1 MRECSRSFGQK
12 TWLADSPNHRSPGV
26 LRKNG
31 LLIKLGALDIAIIAA
46 YFLAVL
52 AIGFKLKSKMETS
65 SDFLLSRKSFSHW
78 ITGIAFMSA
87 NLGALEVLG
96 HTANGA
102 KYGMRTNHW
111 YWIGA
116 VPSMMFL
123 GLFMVRYYYSNGV
136 RSVPEYLRL
145 RYDERAHLLN
155 AASFA
160 IVTVLMAGIDMF
172 AFALIFKEMVGWS
185 FTESVLLATAV
196 VLLFVFW
203 GGLSSSIYNEFL
215 QFFLIV
221 IGFLPLTFLG
231 LRHVGGWHNLIAQLP
246 AGYTHTWKA
255 MGEASD
261 PLGTPWWVI
270 VVGLGLCSSPAYW
283 CTDFLLV
290 QRALAAKNL
299 ASARKTP
306 LVAAVPKMLFP
317 IIVTVQGMIAV
328 AIAPEIVKHNY
339 NLALPV
345 MMSRFYGTGMLGLG
359 ITALLASFMS
369 GMAGNITAFN
379 TVVTY
384 DLYQTYIKKNM
395 PDRHYLLMA
404 RAATILGTVVACAS
418 SYLVLSFNNLMDY
431 MQLIG
436 ILFISPFF
444 VAFLVGMLWKRP
456 SALAGFLSMVGGLSG
471 AILEYVLYRAHI
483 ITFAS
488 PMAANVYMAVWG
500 LVAGILVIIPV
511 ALLTKPADP
520 VRLAGLIYE
529 RGHMAEELGDE
540 PWYSRPAFYGIVVF
554 SVFIALNWIFF

>member
-1 MRECSRSFGQK
+1 VFR
-12 TWLADSPNHRSPGV
+12 ADGRRANEFLLPSKAIDQQPGFT
-26 LRKNG
+26 
-31 LLIKLGALDIAIIAA
+31 LLIKLGALDVAIIAA
-46 YFLAVL
+46 YFVAVL
-52 AIGFKLKSKMETS
+52 AIGFKLKGKMESS

-123 GLFMVRYYYSNGV
+123 GLFMVRYYYANGV

-155 AASFA
+155 AISFA

-172 AFALIFKEMVGWS
+172 AFALIFKTMVGWS
-185 FTESVLLATAV
+185 FTESVLLAAGV

-221 IGFLPLTFLG
+221 LGFLPLTFLG
-231 LRHVGGWHNLIAQLP
+231 LHHVGGWHNLIAQLP
-246 AGYTHTWKA
+246 AGYTHTWKG
-255 MGEASD
+255 MGEPSD

-270 VVGLGLCSSPAYW
+270 VLGLGLCSSPAYW

-290 QRALAAKNL
+290 QRAMAAKNL

-328 AIAPEIVKHNY
+328 TVAPEIVKHNY

-345 MMSRFYGTGMLGLG
+345 MMSMFYGRGMLGLG

-384 DLYQTYIKKNM
+384 DLYQTYIRKHM
-395 PDRHYLLMA
+395 PDRHYLVIA
-404 RAATILGTVVACAS
+404 RTCTILGTVVACAS

-456 SALAGFLSMVGGLSG
+456 SPLAGFLSMIGGLAG
-471 AILEYVLYRAHI
+471 AALEYVLYRTHVI
-483 ITFAS
+483 SFAS
-488 PMAANVYMAVWG
+488 PMAANIYMAVWG
-500 LVAGILVIIPV
+500 LAAGILVIVPA

-520 VRLAGLIYE
+520 ARLKGLIYE
-529 RGHMAEELGDE
+529 KGDLTEEE
-540 PWYSRPAFYGIVVF
+540 TASAWYTHPAFYGVVIAAL
-554 SVFIALNWIFF
+554 FIALNWIFF

>member
-1 MRECSRSFGQK
+1 M
-12 TWLADSPNHRSPGV
+12 
-26 LRKNG
+26 
-31 LLIKLGALDIAIIAA
+31 LIKLNPLDVAIIVA
-46 YFLAVL
+46 YFVAVL
-52 AIGFKLKSKMETS
+52 AIGFGLKGRMKTS

-111 YWIGA
+111 YWVGA
-116 VPSMMFL
+116 IPSMIFL
-123 GLFMVRYYYSNGV
+123 GLFMIRYYYSNGI

-145 RYDERAHLLN
+145 RYDHRAHLLN
-155 AASFA
+155 AISFA

-172 AFALIFKEMVGWS
+172 AFALIFRSMIGWP
-185 FTESVLLATAV
+185 FTESVLLAGGV
-196 VLLFVFW
+196 VLIFIFW

-221 IGFLPLTFLG
+221 LGFLPLTFLG
-231 LRHVGGWHNLIAQLP
+231 LHHVGGWHSLIAQLP
-246 AGYTHTWKA
+246 EGYVHTWKGMNA
-255 MGEASD
+255 PSD

-290 QRALAAKNL
+290 QRAMAAKNL

-317 IIVTVQGMIAV
+317 AIVTVQGMLALV
-328 AIAPEIVKHNY
+328 IAPGIVKHDY

-345 MMSRFYGTGMLGLG
+345 MMSMFYGKGMLGLG

-379 TVVTY
+379 TVITY
-384 DLYQTYIKKNM
+384 DIYQTYLKKDM
-395 PDRHYLLMA
+395 PDRHYLA
-404 RAATILGTVVACAS
+404 VGRTSTIVGTAIACAS
-418 SYLVLSFNNLMDY
+418 SYIVLNFNNLMDY

-456 SALAGFLSMVGGLSG
+456 SATAGFLSMMGGLMG
-471 AILEYVLYRAHI
+471 ALLECVLYRLHVI
-483 ITFAS
+483 SFTS
-488 PMAANVYMAVWG
+488 PMAANIYMAVWG
-500 LVAGILVIIPV
+500 LIAGILTILF
-511 ALLTKPADP
+511 AAFFTDP
-520 VRLAGLIYE
+520 PDPEKLKGLIYE
-529 RGHMAEELGDE
+529 RTKLQEDE
-540 PWYSRPAFYGIVVF
+540 VGQPWYSHPACYATVVGLMF
-554 SVFIALNWIFF
+554 VGLNWAFF

>member
-1 MRECSRSFGQK
+1 MQECFSDFLERTSDPAHML
-12 TWLADSPNHRSPGV
+12 T
-26 LRKNG
+26 
-31 LLIKLGALDIAIIAA
+31 KLHPLDLAIIGA
-46 YFLAVL
+46 YFAAVL
-52 AIGFKLKSKMETS
+52 GIGFKLKGRMKTS
-65 SDFLLSRKSFSHW
+65 SDFLLSEKSFSHW

-111 YWIGA
+111 YWVGA
-116 VPSMMFL
+116 IPSMLFL

-145 RYDERAHLLN
+145 RYDHRAHLLN
-155 AASFA
+155 AVSFA
-160 IVTVLMAGIDMF
+160 VVTVLMAGIDMF
-172 AFALIFKEMVGWS
+172 AFALIFRSMIGWH
-185 FTESVLLATAV
+185 FTASVLLATGV
-196 VLLFVFW
+196 VLIFIFW

-221 IGFLPLTFLG
+221 LGFLPLTFLG
-231 LRHVGGWHNLIAQLP
+231 LHHVGGWHRLIAQLP
-246 AGYTHTWKA
+246 EGYTHTWRG
-255 MGEASD
+255 MGAPAD

-290 QRALAAKNL
+290 QRAMAAKNL

-317 IIVTVQGMIAV
+317 IIVTIQGMLAV
-328 AIAPEIVKHNY
+328 TIAPGIVKQDY
-339 NLALPV
+339 NQALPL
-345 MMSRFYGTGMLGLG
+345 MMSMFYGKGMLGLG

-384 DLYQTYIKKNM
+384 DIYQTYIRQKMK
-395 PDRHYLLMA
+395 DSHYLA
-404 RAATILGTVVACAS
+404 VGRATTVLGTAIACAS
-418 SYLVLSFNNLMDY
+418 SYIVLNFNNLMDY

-456 SALAGFLSMVGGLSG
+456 SATAGFLSMLGGLAG
-471 AILEYVLYRAHI
+471 AMLEYVLYRLHVIA
-483 ITFAS
+483 FAS
-488 PMAANVYMAVWG
+488 PMAANIYMAVWG
-500 LVAGILVIIPV
+500 LIAGIVVI
-511 ALLTKPADP
+511 LLATFLTDAAD
-520 VRLAGLIYE
+520 VGKLKGLIFE
-529 RGHMAEELGDE
+529 KGQGRDEEMSE
-540 PWYSRPAFYGIVVF
+540 PWYSHPAFYGLVVSLMF
-554 SVFIALNWIFF
+554 VALNLAFF